1 MSSFLGHALAGFTA
15 YRCCRYGKH
24 PSPRWAAIPFIGVA
38 MAPDLDYL
46 AVWLFGYAANPR
58 ISHSLVVALAAVA
71 IVHRMTTEKGWAR
84 LPFSG
89 LLAAGVSHALLD
101 FLVGAHPVPLFWPF
115 DAGVTSPVGVLPSAG
130 ALAFGNVYLWRNLL
144 IELGVLLPVSA
155 LLIALCR
162 GCPARR
168 VLKRALLV
176 APVWMV
182 FVGWS
187 VALSR

>member
-1 MSSFLGHALAGFTA
+1 
-15 YRCCRYGKH
+15 
-24 PSPRWAAIPFIGVA
+24 

-46 AVWLFGYAANPR
+46 AVWWFGYAANPR

-71 IVHRMTTEKGWAR
+71 IVHRMTSDNRRAR
-84 LPFSG
+84 LPFVG
-89 LLAAGVSHALLD
+89 LLAAGVAHALRD

-155 LLIALCR
+155 LLVAVCR
-162 GCPARR
+162 GCPAQR
-168 VLKRALLV
+168 VLARALFV
-176 APVWMV
+176 APVWIV

>member
-1 MSSFLGHALAGFTA
+1 
-15 YRCCRYGKH
+15 
-24 PSPRWAAIPFIGVA
+24 

-46 AVWLFGYAANPR
+46 AVWWFGYAANPR

-71 IVHRMTTEKGWAR
+71 IVHRMTEDKGRAR
-84 LPFSG
+84 LPFG
-89 LLAAGVSHALLD
+89 LLLAAGVSHALLD

-115 DAGVTSPVGVLPSAG
+115 DEGVISPVGVLPSAG

-155 LLIALCR
+155 LLIAVCGSYRTRHLL
-162 GCPARR
+162 AW
-168 VLKRALLV
+168 ALFV

-182 FVGWS
+182 FLGWS
-187 VALSR
+187 VALNR